1 MTKINSFMI
10 ETKLIALN
18 IFTRPIPFSL
28 VCVSVSFCLLLA
40 GCKPPRAAKSNSGDN
55 GDKEAAQ
62 NEEDQSTRLPPGTT
76 IVSDGPI
83 TIENGKVTY
92 GEPELTEQ
100 KEKEIYKALQHRLN
114 MAEQIEKQNPGGNA
128 ASRSMRDE
136 YRLIKQ
142 GFMNRYKLNESD
154 IARIIKKGKA
164 EGWK

>member
-1 MTKINSFMI
+1 MI
-10 ETKLIALN
+10 ESKLIALN
-18 IFTRPIPFSL
+18 ILTRSKPFSL

-40 GCKPPRAAKSNSGDN
+40 GCEPPRAAKSNSGDN
-55 GDKEAAQ
+55 GNKETAQ
-62 NEEDQSTRLPPGTT
+62 KEENQSTRLPTGTT

-92 GEPELTEQ
+92 GDPELTEQ

-114 MAEQIEKQNPGGNA
+114 MAEQIEKRNPGGNA

-136 YRLIKQ
+136 LRLLKQ
-142 GFMNRYKLNESD
+142 SFMNRYKLAESD
-154 IARIIKKGKA
+154 IARIMKKGKA